1 MAVIKNQRG
10 FGTRFLESPGCLFRF
25 QIGCSSQL
33 NSPCKSQRSAVKHL
47 GSVMGDRRQPRSA
60 QGGAAYLNQKS
71 SDERR
76 QVSSPA
82 SSFRSRSRSPVRQA
96 YTPVFLNPTSR
107 PRSRGINDSNR
118 QSSMIRS
125 RSQSM
130 QSDRSPSPARSRSRA
145 QAASTSPFDTVRATA
160 HARDGHIAGSVKS
173 GGVNPASDAQMSN
186 FCSECGTAFT
196 KSIQRFCGSCGAP
209 RSNPEPSA
217 AACSGSAS
225 SASAFSP
232 DNEVVAMLVARAWE
246 DQGVRISLASA
257 EMVLQRQGGDMQK
270 ALGYLGQ
277 MDGSSPNSRDPI
289 SRSPPTGSPVILEM
303 DSPGESL
310 RTEIRQLQ
318 QQLKHRKER
327 ARLCSERMSAT
338 LSQSGD
344 HMRCLTILEVVAE
357 LEWREIACAAHS
369 EVQDI
374 HSKLRAQMQIYQE
387 LHLQP
392 QPVLLQPQPVLLQQG
407 LHLLKPTLDPRPLW
421 AREQQQMHM
430 PPVVLQPPPA
440 LLQPQPV
447 QLVVPVHHMPVP
459 VPTVSRGFHETQRVS
474 FTIITD

>member
-1 MAVIKNQRG
+1 MFVP
-10 FGTRFLESPGCLFRF
+10 FS
-25 QIGCSSQL
+25 IGCSSQL

-82 SSFRSRSRSPVRQA
+82 SSSRSRSRSPVRHA
-96 YTPVFLNPTSR
+96 YTPVFLNPTSH
-107 PRSRGINDSNR
+107 PRSRGIDESNHQVNR
-118 QSSMIRS
+118 RVQSSMIRS

-130 QSDRSPSPARSRSRA
+130 QSDCSPSPARSRSRA
-145 QAASTSPFDTVRATA
+145 QTASTSPLVDTVRDTA
-160 HARDGHIAGSVKS
+160 HARDGRVAGSVTS
-173 GGVNPASDAQMSN
+173 GGVNHASVAQMSN
-186 FCSECGTAFT
+186 FCSECGTALT

-217 AACSGSAS
+217 ATCSGSAS
-225 SASAFSP
+225 TASAFSP

-310 RTEIRQLQ
+310 RTEISQLQ

-421 AREQQQMHM
+421 AREQQMHM